1 MTAHGDS
8 SVPFSTRASA
18 GRAAGTATVTT
29 ALILT
34 LALQSA
40 VPPFATDMY
49 TPAFPRVTADL
60 ATSASLVGLTL
71 TTFFLGMALGQLLG
85 GPLSDQRGRRTPMI
99 AGGLICT
106 LGAVGCALA
115 PSIGLLIVFRVVQ
128 GFGGGFAPMVAPVL
142 GGTVLTLGGTWRTVF
157 WFLVGLGLL
166 MMITAIVFVPES
178 LPVEQRHGGG
188 LRLFASGLSEVLR
201 IRLFVGY
208 MLTAAL
214 SGLTMMAYI
223 ANSSY
228 VLQEQKGLQPMP
240 FALFFASTALSQI
253 LLSIVNAKIVGRHF
267 RPRTLIGFGLTLAT
281 LAVAALTV
289 GVFALDTPLLLT
301 CAGFLVLMAVQAFI
315 FGNANALAAAEA
327 PHIAGAAS
335 AVLGVTQAVAM
346 ATSAPLA
353 SSGGA
358 ATAVPM
364 IWVMIIGVAGSLFA
378 YLVLARPSADRT
390 IEPSLTGGGV
400 PVAHQ
405 YLVVANRTLGGQELL
420 DAIRDRMSRGPAE
433 FWVLVPATPTTHL
446 VNDFNALSCAFPVD
460 PDVLPGAAD
469 VRTRDQAI
477 AEAKSNLDTEFAIR
491 RDHPLN
497 VAAGYLP
504 LARLGSP
511 TSCPRQNQCSADG
524 HHFPKQRRPT
534 IPSAG
539 RRRDALSKY
548 TFQGRTGVARQ
559 ISRICSA
566 SCPSGSALP
575 SAERAIVPR
584 KGGTYLEPSSV
595 RSAARLIETDQ
606 PKVVRQ

>member
-71 TTFFLGMALGQLLG
+71 TMFFLGMALGQLLG

-106 LGAVGCALA
+106 LGAVGCAFA
-115 PSIGLLIVFRVVQ
+115 PSIGLLIVFPSGAGLRRRLC
-128 GFGGGFAPMVAPVL
+128 GGGRPCRRCRRRQGRPAGQGDVDHDGSRWAGADGRPVL

-267 RPRTLIGFGLTLAT
+267 RPRSLIGFGLTLAT

-364 IWVMIIGVAGSLFA
+364 IWVMIAGVAGSLFA

-390 IEPSLTGGGV
+390 IEP
-400 PVAHQ
+400 
-405 YLVVANRTLGGQELL
+405 
-420 DAIRDRMSRGPAE
+420 
-433 FWVLVPATPTTHL
+433 
-446 VNDFNALSCAFPVD
+446 
-460 PDVLPGAAD
+460 
-469 VRTRDQAI
+469 
-477 AEAKSNLDTEFAIR
+477 
-491 RDHPLN
+491 
-497 VAAGYLP
+497 
-504 LARLGSP
+504 
-511 TSCPRQNQCSADG
+511 
-524 HHFPKQRRPT
+524 
-534 IPSAG
+534 
-539 RRRDALSKY
+539 
-548 TFQGRTGVARQ
+548 
-559 ISRICSA
+559 
-566 SCPSGSALP
+566 
-575 SAERAIVPR
+575 
-584 KGGTYLEPSSV
+584 
-595 RSAARLIETDQ
+595 
-606 PKVVRQ
+606 